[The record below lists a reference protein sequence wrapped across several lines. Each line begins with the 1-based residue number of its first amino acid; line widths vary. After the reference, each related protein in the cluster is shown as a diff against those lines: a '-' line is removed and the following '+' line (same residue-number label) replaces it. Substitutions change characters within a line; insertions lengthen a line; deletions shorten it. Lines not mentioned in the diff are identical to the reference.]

1 MPNKIL
7 NTQNFFT
14 WEAPGFWPI
23 SQLCYSYL
31 TWFYVDRPSFT
42 IMALPRGPIWI
53 IENTI
58 VKTLDL
64 LSNTPMVQF
73 LINGLFTPVFYFEKV
88 VPEWFDN

>member
-1 MPNKIL
+1 M
-7 NTQNFFT
+7 
-14 WEAPGFWPI
+14 
-23 SQLCYSYL
+23 
-31 TWFYVDRPSFT
+31 DRPSFT

-73 LINGLFTPVFYFEKV
+73 FGPVNGLFTPVFYFEKV
-88 VPEWFDN
+88 VPE